1 MKKLILMF
9 FIISIAVTAQE
20 FKRYAFKSGK
30 VVYKSSGSMTGTE
43 TMYFDNYGML
53 EVKNT
58 KASLNLMGIKQ
69 VTDTRVIMDADWIY
83 TINNNSGEATKM
95 ENPLYSM
102 FPEGGDLEKASAD
115 MMISMGGVKT
125 GTETLLGKKCDIW
138 KIEKLMS
145 TIWIWKTIPLKTE
158 VKMMGMNVTN
168 VATSVEVDIKVSPN
182 EFKLPAGVE
191 FKETNSIDI
200 NSLMGN

>member
-1 MKKLILMF
+1 MKKLVLMF
-9 FIISIAVTAQE
+9 FIISTALSAQE

-43 TMYFDNYGML
+43 IMYFDNYGMQ

-58 KASLNLMGIKQ
+58 KASLNMMGIKQ
-69 VTDTRVIMDADWIY
+69 VTDTKVIMDTDWIY

-102 FPEGGDLEKASAD
+102 FPEGGDLEKASEE

-125 GTETLLGKKCDIW
+125 GTEILLGKKCDIW

-158 VKMMGMNVTN
+158 IKMMGMNVTN
-168 VATSVEVDIKVSPN
+168 IATSVEVDIEVSPN
-182 EFKLPAGVE
+182 EFKIPAGVE
-191 FKETNSIDI
+191 FTKIDSIDI

>member
-1 MKKLILMF
+1 MKKLLLIF
-9 FIISIAVTAQE
+9 FTISIAISAQE

-43 TMYFDNYGML
+43 TMYFDNYGMI

-58 KASLNLMGIKQ
+58 KASLNMMGIKQ
-69 VTDTRVIMDADWIY
+69 VTDTKVIMDAEWIY
-83 TINNNSGEATKM
+83 TLNNNSGEATKI

-102 FPEGGDLEKASAD
+102 FPGGGDLEKASED

-158 VKMMGMNVTN
+158 VKMMGMNITN
-168 VATSVEVDIKVSPN
+168 VATSVEVDIEVSPN
-182 EFKLPAGVE
+182 EFKIPDGVE
-191 FKETNSIDI
+191 FKEMNNIDI